1 MTAKARPKRQY
12 TQAERLGAIVIAVRE
27 SVPAACRTLNIAE
40 RTLYQWLE
48 EAGGIA
54 EVRSLANMRA
64 EEAVSGAIAAVCNE
78 IQRRQSSLDQEQLMM
93 TLRKVIEAGAEG
105 GPGVKA
111 GASAGAAAN
120 AQVAVHN
127 WNINANE

>member
-1 MTAKARPKRQY
+1 MTTKARPKRQY

-64 EEAVSGAIAAVCNE
+64 EEAVSGAITAVCNE

-105 GPGVKA
+105 STNQRVV
-111 GASAGAAAN
+111 GAAAN